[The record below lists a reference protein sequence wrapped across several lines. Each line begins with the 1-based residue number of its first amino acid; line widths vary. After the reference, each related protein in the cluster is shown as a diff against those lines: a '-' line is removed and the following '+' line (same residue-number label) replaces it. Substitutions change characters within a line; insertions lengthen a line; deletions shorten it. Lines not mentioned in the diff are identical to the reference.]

1 MRIYMYIYIELQ
13 VDVIVVRGEK
23 LLRKHILKESGE
35 YTCIQICTYISIY
48 AYVYVYVYRIAS

>member
-1 MRIYMYIYIELQ
+1 MYIYIELQ